1 MIVREAL
8 AQGGTDLKFTGID
21 TPGLDASLLLAFVL
35 KTNRTSLLAAGTE
48 TLSVKACKT
57 YCELIERRCN
67 GECVAYIIGKKEF
80 RGLEFEVNPSVL
92 VPRPDTETLV
102 EAVIKIIKNKPQSTG
117 DVQEVII
124 NHGEHG
130 VSRRKCILN
139 KKTPC
144 NSVSSVVKN
153 INLLDLC
160 TGSGAIAISLKSEIP
175 ELEIHATDISAEAL
189 ETAKRNAIRLLPNSK
204 IQFYQGDLY
213 KALPDLKFNLIVSNP
228 PYIPSHEINT
238 LSAEVQNEPRIALD
252 GGGDGLDI
260 IKRIIDGAPGYL
272 QNNGILLMEAD
283 PRQMKDI
290 SMMLEKRGFKD
301 IQLYKDLADSQ
312 RVIGG
317 MYSE

>member
-102 EAVIKIIKNKPQSTG
+102 EAALKQLKDNQK
-117 DVQEVII
+117 EVC
-124 NHGEHG
+124 
-130 VSRRKCILN
+130 V
-139 KKTPC
+139 
-144 NSVSSVVKN
+144 
-153 INLLDLC
+153 LDLC
-160 TGSGAIAISLKSEIP
+160 TGSGAVAISLKSEMP

-252 GGGDGLDI
+252 GGGDGLVI